1 MTTLYNA
8 IIDFLELLFP
18 QTAPND
24 LLTLNQVLAYFITIY
39 LVWVVLARP
48 LLKLFRLIDRK

>member
-1 MTTLYNA
+1 MTTLYDA
-8 IIDFLELLFP
+8 IMTFLELLFP

-24 LLTLNQVLAYFITIY
+24 LLTLNEILAYFITVY

-48 LLKLFRLIDRK
+48 LLKLFRLERR